1 MRIQITGCFFK
12 PGTNMYR
19 LIRKDMRAW
28 HDLTLDANMAE
39 GAWACVNYGR
49 YEFRRLTMEEIRE
62 WHGQMLSDSRYAE
75 DASDVIQVK
84 VHLGASTIG
93 NGNNAYETLTF
104 ELASTAQLRCGPFPK
119 FT

>member
-1 MRIQITGCFFK
+1 LV
-12 PGTNMYR
+12 NMYR